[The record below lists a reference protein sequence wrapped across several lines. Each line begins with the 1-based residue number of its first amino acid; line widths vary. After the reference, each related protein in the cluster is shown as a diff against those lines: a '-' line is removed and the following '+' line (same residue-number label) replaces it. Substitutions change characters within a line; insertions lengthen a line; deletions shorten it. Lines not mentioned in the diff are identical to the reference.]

1 MSQMLTTM
9 PVNRTPCRFDM
20 FTRRKK
26 GSVMPVKNAQE
37 VFTYRGDQYS
47 KEPDKMLKLLVN
59 MVVNYRK
66 QYAVMMIRDNTKPPH
81 HPEHVILKILNGV
94 PKVNRLANYPELICN
109 IPLPEY
115 LSYELTD

>member
-9 PVNRTPCRFDM
+9 PEKASLCRFDM
-20 FTRRKK
+20 FTRRKTNFPA
-26 GSVMPVKNAQE
+26 PVKNALPE
-37 VFTYRGDQYS
+37 FTYRGDKYS
-47 KEPDKMLKLLVN
+47 KDPDKMLKLLVN

-66 QYAVMMIRDNTKPPH
+66 QYAVMMIRDNTKPAH
-81 HPEHVILKILNGV
+81 NPEHIILKILNGV

-115 LSYELTD
+115 LSYELTE